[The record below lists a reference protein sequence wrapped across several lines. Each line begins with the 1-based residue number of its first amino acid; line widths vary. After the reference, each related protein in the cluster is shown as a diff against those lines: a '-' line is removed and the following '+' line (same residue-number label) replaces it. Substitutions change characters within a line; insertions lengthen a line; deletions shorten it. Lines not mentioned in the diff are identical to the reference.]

1 MAIEIKLLG
10 PQDVGILADVAPDV
24 FDDPIDVGRAN
35 EFLADPRHHLAVAVE
50 GGWVVGFVSAVHY
63 VHPDKPRPEL
73 WINEVG
79 VSATHR
85 GRGLAT
91 RLLRAVF
98 DLARGLGCAEAWVL
112 TDRANTAAMRLYA
125 AAGSAEA
132 PTDHVMFTFK
142 LDPGTAPSGSGG
154 VAAAPD
160 AEPGTAGFPCRGGHD
175 RA

>member
-1 MAIEIKLLG
+1 MAIEIKLLR
-10 PQDVGILADVAPDV
+10 PQDAGVLANIAPDV
-24 FDDPIDVGRAN
+24 FDDPIAARAD

-50 GGWVVGFVSAVHY
+50 DGWVVGFVSAVHY

-79 VSATHR
+79 VAATHR

-91 RLLRAVF
+91 RLLQAVF
-98 DLARGLGCAEAWVL
+98 AVARGLGCAEAWVL

-125 AAGSAEA
+125 AAGSTEA

-142 LDPGTAPSGSGG
+142 LD
-154 VAAAPD
+154 
-160 AEPGTAGFPCRGGHD
+160 AEPAPTPEQSPG
-175 RA
+175 